1 MKVDII
7 VYRQT
12 IKNKED
18 KEIKSYD
25 LLDTDDFI
33 KGVNTIKVKGVNTFN
48 RTNQAL
54 TNSEFTVFNGELSD
68 FNLKS
73 DKIDKFNGIF
83 HLLVICVTKT
93 ATYYNMYVATE
104 TPLGMVHHTVRANPI
119 IKDKHTIDF

>member
-7 VYRQT
+7 VYRQNV
-12 IKNKED
+12 IVKED
-18 KEIKSYD
+18 KELKKYD
-25 LLDTDDFI
+25 LLDTNDFI
-33 KGVNTIKVKGVNTFN
+33 NGVNTVKVKGVNTFN
-48 RTNQAL
+48 RTNKAL
-54 TNSEFTVFNGELSD
+54 TESEFTVFNGELSD

-73 DKIDKFNGIF
+73 DKIDSFNGIF

-119 IKDKHTIDF
+119 IKDNHTIDF

>member
-7 VYRQT
+7 VYRQNV
-12 IKNKED
+12 IVKED
-18 KEIKSYD
+18 KELKKYD

-33 KGVNTIKVKGVNTFN
+33 KGVNTVKVKGVNTFN
-48 RTNQAL
+48 RTNKAL
-54 TNSEFTVFNGELSD
+54 TESEFTVFNGELSD

-83 HLLVICVTKT
+83 HLLVICVTKS

-119 IKDKHTIDF
+119 IKDNHTIDF

>member
-7 VYRQT
+7 VYQQT

-18 KEIKSYD
+18 KEVKTYN

-33 KGVNTIKVKGVNTFN
+33 KGVNTVKVKGVNTFN
-48 RTNQAL
+48 RTNKAL
-54 TNSEFTVFNGELSD
+54 KEAEFTIFNGDLSD

-73 DKIDKFNGIF
+73 DKIDAFNGIF
-83 HLLVICVTKT
+83 HLLVVCVTKK
-93 ATYYNMYVATE
+93 ATYYNMYVSTE

-119 IKDKHTIDF
+119 IRDNHTIDF

>member
-25 LLDTDDFI
+25 LLDTNDFI
-33 KGVNTIKVKGVNTFN
+33 NGVNTVKVKGVNTFN
-48 RTNQAL
+48 RTNKAL
-54 TNSEFTVFNGELSD
+54 TESEFTVFNGELSD

-73 DKIDKFNGIF
+73 DKLDSFNGIF

-119 IKDKHTIDF
+119 IKDNHTIDF

>member
-1 MKVDII
+1 MKVNII

-18 KEIKSYD
+18 KQVKTYD

-33 KGVNTIKVKGVNTFN
+33 KGVNTVKVKGVNTFN
-48 RTNQAL
+48 RTNKAL
-54 TNSEFTVFNGELSD
+54 TESEFTLFDGELSD

-73 DKIDKFNGIF
+73 DNIDNFNGIF

-119 IKDKHTIDF
+119 IKDNHTIDF

>member
-7 VYRQT
+7 VYRQNV
-12 IKNKED
+12 IVKED
-18 KEIKSYD
+18 KELKKYD
-25 LLDTDDFI
+25 LLDTNDFI
-33 KGVNTIKVKGVNTFN
+33 NGVNTVKVKNVNTFN
-48 RTNQAL
+48 RTNKAL
-54 TNSEFTVFNGELSD
+54 TESEFTVFNGELSD

-83 HLLVICVTKT
+83 HLLVICITKS

-119 IKDKHTIDF
+119 IKDNHTIDF

>member
-7 VYRQT
+7 VYRQNV
-12 IKNKED
+12 IVKED
-18 KEIKSYD
+18 KELKKYD
-25 LLDTDDFI
+25 LLDTNDFI
-33 KGVNTIKVKGVNTFN
+33 NGVNTVKVKGVNTFN
-48 RTNQAL
+48 RTNKAL
-54 TNSEFTVFNGELSD
+54 TESEFTVFNGELSD

-73 DKIDKFNGIF
+73 AKIDSFNGIF

-119 IKDKHTIDF
+119 IKDNHTIDF

>member
-7 VYRQT
+7 VYQQT

-18 KEIKSYD
+18 KEIKTYN

-33 KGVNTIKVKGVNTFN
+33 KGVNTVKVKGVNTFN
-48 RTNQAL
+48 RTNKAL
-54 TNSEFTVFNGELSD
+54 TESQFTVFNGTLSD

-73 DKIDKFNGIF
+73 DKIDAFNGIF
-83 HLLVICVTKT
+83 HLLVVCVTKK
-93 ATYYNMYVATE
+93 AIYYNMYVTTE

-119 IKDKHTIDF
+119 IKDNHTIDF

>member
-7 VYRQT
+7 VYQQT

-18 KEIKSYD
+18 KQVKTYN
-25 LLDTDDFI
+25 LLDTNDFI
-33 KGVNTIKVKGVNTFN
+33 KGVNTVKVKGVNTFN
-48 RTNQAL
+48 RTNKAL
-54 TNSEFTVFNGELSD
+54 TESEFTMFDGELSD

-73 DKIDKFNGIF
+73 DKIDSFNGIF
-83 HLLVICVTKT
+83 HLLVVCVTKT

-119 IKDKHTIDF
+119 IKDNHTIDF

>member
-1 MKVDII
+1 MQVDII

-18 KEIKSYD
+18 KQVKTYD

-33 KGVNTIKVKGVNTFN
+33 KGVNTVKVKGVNTFN
-48 RTNQAL
+48 RTNKAL
-54 TNSEFTVFNGELSD
+54 TNSEFTVFDGELSD

-73 DKIDKFNGIF
+73 DKINKFNGIF
-83 HLLVICVTKT
+83 HLLVICVTKS

-104 TPLGMVHHTVRANPI
+104 TALGMVHHTVRANPI
-119 IKDKHTIDF
+119 VKDNHTIDF

>member
-7 VYRQT
+7 VYRQNV
-12 IKNKED
+12 IVKED
-18 KEIKSYD
+18 KELKKYD
-25 LLDTDDFI
+25 LLDTNDFI
-33 KGVNTIKVKGVNTFN
+33 NGVNTVKVKGVNTFN
-48 RTNQAL
+48 RTNKAL
-54 TNSEFTVFNGELSD
+54 TESEFTVFNGELSD

-83 HLLVICVTKT
+83 HLLVICVTKS

-119 IKDKHTIDF
+119 IKDNHTIDF